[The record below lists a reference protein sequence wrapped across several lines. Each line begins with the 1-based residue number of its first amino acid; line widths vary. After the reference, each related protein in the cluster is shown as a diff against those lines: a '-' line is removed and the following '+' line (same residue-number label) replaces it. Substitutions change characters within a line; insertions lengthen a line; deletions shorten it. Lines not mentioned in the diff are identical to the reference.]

1 MRREVV
7 GVGVD
12 DDATEAS
19 RLKTL
24 FADAFGADVM
34 SQLIPR
40 LRLLRVVQAKEDW
53 CPSPSLLLT

>member
-1 MRREVV
+1 MGREVL
-7 GVGVD
+7 GVGVEK
-12 DDATEAS
+12 DATEAS
-19 RLKTL
+19 KLRTL

-40 LRLLRVVQAKEDW
+40 LRLLRVRQAKEDW